1 MMIDKFKDSN
11 TNIKDRKS
19 DIIEDMKLNLLVK
32 NRIVFSKI
40 IDRYLK
46 IYKECDEKYCLTV
59 LLKII
64 YYIWLIQN
72 QNFLDLLRSKFEKR
86 TYLSDFTLE
95 TININYSVK
104 LKNRMHPDDM
114 LEFSHHFKYI
124 PNIHILDLQSIT
136 DMF

>member
-1 MMIDKFKDSN
+1 MIDKFKDSN
-11 TNIKDRKS
+11 TNMKDRKYG
-19 DIIEDMKLNLLVK
+19 IIEDMKLNLLVK
-32 NRIVFSKI
+32 NKIVFSKI

-72 QNFLDLLRSKFEKR
+72 QNFLDLLKSKFEKR
-86 TYLSDFTLE
+86 TYLSDFILE

-104 LKNRMHPDDM
+104 LKSRMHPDDM
-114 LEFSHHFKYI
+114 LEFSNHFKYI
-124 PNIHILDLQSIT
+124 PNIHILDLQSII